1 MLYKA
6 YFLSFLRLCNSCL
19 HSHTLPA
26 FLRKVHWQ
34 SHRAVGLT
42 LDLATGCSHAINPN
56 SLIRL
61 PFIFPEVAF
70 PSVPLRLQ

>member
-6 YFLSFLRLCNSCL
+6 HFLSFLHLCNSCL
-19 HSHTLPA
+19 GSRTLPA
-26 FLRKVHWQ
+26 FLGKVHWQ
-34 SHRAVGLT
+34 SRRAVGLT

-70 PSVPLRLQ
+70 SSVPLHLQ